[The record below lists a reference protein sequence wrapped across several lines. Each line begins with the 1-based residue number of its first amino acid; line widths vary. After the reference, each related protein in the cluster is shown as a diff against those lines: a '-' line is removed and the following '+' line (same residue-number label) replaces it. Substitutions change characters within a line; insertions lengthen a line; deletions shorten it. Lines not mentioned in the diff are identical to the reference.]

1 MSEDKIYLVT
11 VYTEGQLLKTAIKI
25 KPTKKT
31 DEAFQYF
38 MKDIPNK
45 SVDMILADLPL
56 EEDSTEVINKILP
69 LHAQGK
75 IVEVEELF
83 ELVDLSNITTVEINI
98 PEHNTP

>member
-38 MKDIPNK
+38 M
-45 SVDMILADLPL
+45 

-83 ELVDLSNITTVEINI
+83 ELVDLSNNLPTTE
-98 PEHNTP
+98 